1 MVADAGNPI
10 NFDLYELQ
18 VFPVEC
24 ITDQI
29 TILKLDLRNKTNNIL
44 KYANLNNTLD
54 YTFSLGLKCNVQ
66 WTKLLF
72 WNHVC
77 VSYE

>member
-10 NFDLYELQ
+10 KFDLYELQ
-18 VFPVEC
+18 VFPIEC

-29 TILKLDLRNKTNNIL
+29 IISKLDLRNKTNNIL

-54 YTFSLGLKCNVQ
+54 
-66 WTKLLF
+66 
-72 WNHVC
+72 
-77 VSYE
+77 